1 VLNDVLLPAM
11 KEVGDKFG
19 AGELILPFVLQSAE
33 VMKKAVKHLEQFL
46 EKAEGYTKGRVVLA
60 TVYGD
65 VHDIGKSLVNTI
77 LSNNG
82 YTVYDLGKQV
92 PVNTII
98 EKAVEVNA
106 DAIGLSA
113 LLVSTSKQMPLC
125 VQELDKRG
133 LTFPVMI
140 GGAAINRRFGRRAM
154 FVESE
159 RPYAPGVFYCKDAFE
174 GLETMDAL
182 QESPEK
188 RAELTAKLIDAAR
201 KDVYLHANVG
211 KDVRAGDDAGKR
223 SDVQADV
230 PVPTPPFWGAKVVR
244 DIPLGEVMKWLDLD
258 ELYRL
263 QWGGRGSGPEY
274 KAAVK
279 NEFEPTLKRLTADA
293 EKNGWIKPEAIYGYF
308 PVNSDRNDVIVFDP
322 QAYALN
328 GEKKEITRFS
338 FPRQEGRDRLCLADY
353 FRDISSDVVDVA
365 AFQIV
370 TVGEEATKRFERL
383 QAEGEYT
390 EAFYSHGLSV
400 EAAEAV
406 AQWMHSR
413 VRREL
418 GIPEER
424 GKRYSWGYGAC
435 PDLDDHA
442 KLFEILPARE
452 ELGMDYTS
460 AFQLMP
466 EQSTAAIVIHHPE
479 AKYYVVRE
487 DAAAARA

>member
-1 VLNDVLLPAM
+1 
-11 KEVGDKFG
+11 
-19 AGELILPFVLQSAE
+19 
-33 VMKKAVKHLEQFL
+33 
-46 EKAEGYTKGRVVLA
+46 
-60 TVYGD
+60 
-65 VHDIGKSLVNTI
+65 
-77 LSNNG
+77 
-82 YTVYDLGKQV
+82 
-92 PVNTII
+92 
-98 EKAVEVNA
+98 
-106 DAIGLSA
+106 
-113 LLVSTSKQMPLC
+113 
-125 VQELDKRG
+125 
-133 LTFPVMI
+133 
-140 GGAAINRRFGRRAM
+140 
-154 FVESE
+154 
-159 RPYAPGVFYCKDAFE
+159 
-174 GLETMDAL
+174 MDAL
-182 QESPEK
+182 QESPEN
-188 RAELTAKLIDAAR
+188 RAALTAKLIDAAR
-201 KDVYLHANVG
+201 KDIYLHANVG

-279 NEFEPTLKRLTADA
+279 NEFEPTLKRLTASA
-293 EKNGWIKPEAIYGYF
+293 EKEGWIKPEAIYGYF

-322 QAYALN
+322 KAYALN

-353 FRDISSDVVDVA
+353 FRDISSDTVDVA

-383 QAEGEYT
+383 QGAGEYT

-406 AQWMHSR
+406 ASWMHAR
-413 VRREL
+413 VRQEL

-442 KLFEILPARE
+442 KLFEILPAHQ
-452 ELGMDYTS
+452 ELGMDLTS

-466 EQSTAAIVIHHPE
+466 EQSTAAIVVHHPE

-487 DAAAARA
+487 DAAAAGRA